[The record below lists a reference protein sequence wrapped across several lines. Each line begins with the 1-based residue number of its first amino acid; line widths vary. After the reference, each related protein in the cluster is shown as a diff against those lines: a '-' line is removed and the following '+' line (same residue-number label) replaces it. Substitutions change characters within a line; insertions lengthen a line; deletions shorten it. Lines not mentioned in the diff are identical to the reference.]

1 MPNPLLEKN
10 SLPPFSHIGSAHV
23 EPAITQ
29 LIKRNK
35 QAIEL
40 LLAESEKHTWSTLWE
55 PIEQLEDELAQ
66 AWSPVSH
73 LNSVANSEELRTAYN
88 TCLPLLS
95 EYTTW
100 SGQHSGL
107 YEAYRQIGEGEAFA
121 SLDSA
126 RQKAVTNVLR
136 DFRLAGVALP
146 QDQKE
151 QFAALRKRLSE
162 LGSQFSDNVLDATNA
177 WTMQVSAEQLTGLPE
192 TALANARQAAE
203 QAGADGYLITLEF
216 PSYYPVLAYCEDT
229 SLREEV
235 YRANSTR
242 ASDQGPHAGQW
253 DNSQVM
259 EETLTLRQELSQLL
273 GFANYAELSLATKMA
288 ESPAQV
294 SEFIEQLSQK
304 SRPQAEA
311 EWRELQEFAREEYGV
326 ETINA
331 WDVSF
336 YSEKLREQRYQ
347 VSQEDIRP
355 YLPISTVLPGLFE
368 VAERLYG
375 VTVREVGE
383 FDSYHADAR
392 LFELL
397 REGEIVARFYLDLY
411 ARAQKR
417 GGAWMDNCRDR
428 RVAADDQLQVPV
440 AYLVCNFTPPV
451 GEAPALLTHNELTTL
466 FHEFGHGLHHMLTKQ
481 TVASVSG
488 INGVAWDAV
497 ELPSQFLENWC
508 WEPEALA
515 LISGHHETGEPL
527 PDELLDKMLA
537 ARNFQ
542 SAMMMA
548 RQLELALFDLRL
560 HTQWCGT
567 ESSSMEATLAN
578 VRRQVAVI
586 IPPAFNRFQHSFS
599 HIFAGGY
606 AAGYYSYKWA
616 EVLSADAFSRFEEEG
631 IFNQKTGDDF
641 RTHILEAGG
650 ARDAMELF
658 VAFRGREP
666 DTAAL
671 LRHSG
676 ILAKDAA

>member
-29 LIKRNK
+29 LIERNK

-40 LLAESEKHTWSTLWE
+40 LLAENEKYTWSTLWK

-95 EYTTW
+95 EYATW

-151 QFAALRKRLSE
+151 QFAELRKRLSE

-203 QAGADGYLITLEF
+203 QAGVEGYMITLEF
-216 PSYYPVLAYCEDT
+216 PSYYPILAYCEDS

-259 EETLTLRQELSQLL
+259 EETLGLRQELSQLL

-294 SEFIEQLSQK
+294 SEFIEQLSQGGV
-304 SRPQAEA
+304 
-311 EWRELQEFAREEYGV
+311 ARIAG
-326 ETINA
+326 ICPRGIRCRNN
-331 WDVSF
+331 
-336 YSEKLREQRYQ
+336 QR
-347 VSQEDIRP
+347 
-355 YLPISTVLPGLFE
+355 LGC
-368 VAERLYG
+368 
-375 VTVREVGE
+375 
-383 FDSYHADAR
+383 
-392 LFELL
+392 ELL
-397 REGEIVARFYLDLY
+397 QR
-411 ARAQKR
+411 K
-417 GGAWMDNCRDR
+417 
-428 RVAADDQLQVPV
+428 
-440 AYLVCNFTPPV
+440 
-451 GEAPALLTHNELTTL
+451 TTR
-466 FHEFGHGLHHMLTKQ
+466 T
-481 TVASVSG
+481 AVSG
-488 INGVAWDAV
+488 IPG
-497 ELPSQFLENWC
+497 
-508 WEPEALA
+508 
-515 LISGHHETGEPL
+515 
-527 PDELLDKMLA
+527 
-537 ARNFQ
+537 R
-542 SAMMMA
+542 
-548 RQLELALFDLRL
+548 
-560 HTQWCGT
+560 
-567 ESSSMEATLAN
+567 
-578 VRRQVAVI
+578 
-586 IPPAFNRFQHSFS
+586 HSP
-599 HIFAGGY
+599 
-606 AAGYYSYKWA
+606 
-616 EVLSADAFSRFEEEG
+616 LSADKQSAARPVRSGRATVRSDRPGGRG
-631 IFNQKTGDDF
+631 IRQ
-641 RTHILEAGG
+641 L
-650 ARDAMELF
+650 
-658 VAFRGREP
+658 P
-666 DTAAL
+666 C
-671 LRHSG
+671 
-676 ILAKDAA
+676 

>member
-1 MPNPLLEKN
+1 MPNPLLEQHG
-10 SLPPFSHIGSAHV
+10 LPPFSRITSADV
-23 EPAITQ
+23 EPAITH
-29 LIKRNK
+29 LIERNK
-35 QAIEL
+35 QAIEAL
-40 LLAESEKHTWSTLWE
+40 IAKGGDFSWESLWQ
-55 PIEQLEDELAQ
+55 PIEQMEDELAQ

-73 LNSVANSEELRTAYN
+73 LNSVANSEKMRAAYN

-95 EYTTW
+95 EYSTW
-100 SGQHSGL
+100 SGQHDGL
-107 YEAYRQIGEGEAFA
+107 YEAYRQIGEGEDFA
-121 SLDSA
+121 ALDSA
-126 RQKAVTNVLR
+126 RQKAITNVLR

-146 QDQKE
+146 QAQKK
-151 QFAALRKRLSE
+151 QFAKLRKRLSE
-162 LGSQFSDNVLDATNA
+162 LGSKFSDNVLDATNA
-177 WTMQVSAEQLTGLPE
+177 WSMQVSAGRLAGLPA
-192 TALANARQAAE
+192 TALANAKQAAE
-203 QAGADGYLITLEF
+203 QAGTEGYLITLEL
-216 PSYYPVLAYCEDT
+216 PSFYPVLAYCEDAR
-229 SLREEV
+229 LREEV

-242 ASDQGPHAGQW
+242 ASDQGPNAGEW
-253 DNSQVM
+253 DNGHTM
-259 EETLTLRQELSQLL
+259 EQILTLRQELSQLL
-273 GFANYAELSLATKMA
+273 GFANYAELSLQTKMA

-294 SEFIEQLSQK
+294 REFIEELSEK
-304 SRPQAEA
+304 SRAQAQAE
-311 EWRELQEFAREEYGV
+311 WLELQEFARREYRA

-331 WDVSF
+331 WDVTF
-336 YSEKLREQRYQ
+336 YSEKLRESRYQ

-355 YLPISTVLPGLFE
+355 YLPMNRVLPGLFE
-368 VAERLYG
+368 VVERLYG
-375 VTVREVGE
+375 VTVREVQD
-383 FDSYHADAR
+383 FDSYHPDAR

-397 REGEIVARFYLDLY
+397 RGGEIIARFYLDLY

-428 RVAADDQLQVPV
+428 RIAGDQLQVPV

-451 GEAPALLTHNELTTL
+451 GDAPALLSHNELTTL

-527 PDELLDKMLA
+527 PEHLLDKMLA

-560 HTQWCGT
+560 HSEWSGAQG
-567 ESSSMEATLAN
+567 SSVATILKE
-578 VRRQVAVI
+578 VRDQVAVV

-631 IFNQKTGDDF
+631 IFNRNTGDDF

-650 ARDAMELF
+650 SKDAMELF

-666 DTAAL
+666 DIEPL

-676 ILAKDAA
+676 IVAKNAA

>member
-1 MPNPLLEKN
+1 MSNPLLEQHA
-10 SLPPFSHIGSAHV
+10 LPPFSRIKPADI
-23 EPAITQ
+23 EPAITH
-29 LIKRNK
+29 LIARNK
-35 QAIEL
+35 QAIET
-40 LLAESEKHTWSTLWE
+40 LLAENTQYSWENLWQ
-55 PIEQLEDELAQ
+55 PIEQMEDELAQ

-73 LNSVANSEELRTAYN
+73 LNSVANGEELRAAYN
-88 TCLPLLS
+88 TCVPLLS
-95 EYTTW
+95 EYSTW
-100 SGQHSGL
+100 SGQHLGQ
-107 YEAYRQIGEGEAFA
+107 YEAYRQLAGSREFA
-121 SLDSA
+121 ALNGA
-126 RQKAVTNVLR
+126 QQKALNNVLR

-146 QDQKE
+146 DAQK
-151 QFAALRKRLSE
+151 QQYAQLRKRLSE

-177 WTMQVSAEQLTGLPE
+177 WSKQVSEEQLKGLPA
-192 TALANARQAAE
+192 TALANARQAAR
-203 QAGADGYLITLEF
+203 QAGLEGCLITLEF
-216 PSYYPVLAYCEDT
+216 PSFYPVLAYCEDAA
-229 SLREEV
+229 LREEV

-242 ASDQGPHAGQW
+242 ASTEGPHAGQW
-253 DNSQVM
+253 DNSAII
-259 EETLTLRQELSQLL
+259 EETLALRLQQARLL
-273 GFANYAELSLATKMA
+273 GFANFAELSLATKMA
-288 ESPAQV
+288 ETPAQV
-294 SEFIEQLSQK
+294 REFLEQLARQ
-304 SRPQAEA
+304 SRPQAQA
-311 EWRELQEFAREEYGV
+311 EWAELQAFARREYGA
-326 ETINA
+326 ETVNA

-355 YLPISTVLPGLFE
+355 YLPITRVLSGLFA
-368 VAERLYG
+368 VVERLYG
-375 VTVREVGE
+375 VTVRETGT
-383 FDSYHADAR
+383 FDSYHPDAR

-397 REGEIVARFYLDLY
+397 RDGEVIARFYLDLY

-417 GGAWMDNCRDR
+417 GGAWMDNCRVR
-428 RVAADDQLQVPV
+428 RMAGATLQVPV

-451 GEAPALLTHNELTTL
+451 GDTPALLSHSELTTL
-466 FHEFGHGLHHMLTKQ
+466 FHEFGHGLHHMLTRQ

-508 WEPEALA
+508 WEREALA
-515 LISGHHETGEPL
+515 LISGHHETGKPL
-527 PDELLDKMLA
+527 PVALLDKLLA

-560 HTQWCGT
+560 HSEWEAAGG
-567 ESSSMEATLAN
+567 SSVEKILEE
-578 VRRQVAVI
+578 VRTAVAVVL
-586 IPPAFNRFQHSFS
+586 PPPFNRFQHSFS

-631 IFNQKTGDDF
+631 IFNRETGEAF

-650 ARDAMELF
+650 SKEPMELF

-666 DTAAL
+666 EIGAL

-676 ILAKDAA
+676 IATADVA